1 MSLSKQTK
9 ILIIGASGMLGQDL
23 SKVFADYD
31 LSLWDQPEIDI
42 ADKNQVDTKIKE
54 LKPDIIINCAAYTD
68 VDGCETNQDLAMRVN
83 GAAVRYIAEVAK
95 KLDSVLVHISTD
107 YIFNG
112 QNKAGY
118 IEDSQEIGPLNV
130 YGQSKLKGEM
140 FLQEIATK
148 YYLIRTSWLYG
159 KAGKNFV
166 ETMLSLGQTKD
177 NLKVVNDQFGKP
189 SFTIDLAK
197 QIRYILDNELAFG
210 IYHITNE
217 TKGGGISWYDFAQKI
232 FELSDINIEL
242 QTCSTEEFPRPAQRP
257 TYSALIN
264 NKLPQTR
271 DWQEA
276 LQEYLK
282 I

>member
-1 MSLSKQTK
+1 MSLSNYTK
-9 ILIIGASGMLGQDL
+9 ILIIGASGMLGQDI
-23 SKVFADYD
+23 SKVLADYD
-31 LSLWDQPEIDI
+31 LALWDQPEIDI
-42 ADKNQVDTKIKE
+42 TDKNQVATKIKR

-68 VDGCETNQDLAMRVN
+68 VDGCETNQDIAMRVN
-83 GAAVRYIAEVAK
+83 GDAVKYIAEVAK
-95 KLDSVLVHISTD
+95 ELDSVLVHISTD

-112 QNKAGY
+112 QNKSGY
-118 IEDSQEIGPLNV
+118 IEDSQEIGSLNV

-189 SFTIDLAK
+189 TLTIDLAK

-217 TKGGGISWYDFAQKI
+217 TKDDGISWYDFAQKI
-232 FELSDINIEL
+232 FELSDITIDL
-242 QTCSTEEFPRPAQRP
+242 QPCSTEEFPRPAKRP
-257 TYSALIN
+257 AYSALIN
-264 NKLPQTR
+264 TKLPKTR